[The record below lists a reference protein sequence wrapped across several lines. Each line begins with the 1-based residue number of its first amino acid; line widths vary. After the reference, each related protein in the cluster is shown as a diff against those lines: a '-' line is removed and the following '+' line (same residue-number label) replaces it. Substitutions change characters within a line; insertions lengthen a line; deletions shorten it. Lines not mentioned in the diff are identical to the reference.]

1 MDEPNETLTVTL
13 SAPSY
18 ATVAYGSL
26 WSRNANPTAI
36 TTGERLPNVDDIRQN
51 LATTTSSFLTDRL
64 VSQQVLVGV
73 NYALTEGLS
82 VGVKGRWG
90 HGAAFRLSQEIGL
103 NVAPAVELLG
113 NSNDRASRCDE
124 FINPRFVEIPGCGSG
139 LRSTFSAMR
148 LARRWSNGASWWRA
162 TNRRASRPTGSANT
176 SGPAPVP
183 PSPPSMAMQST
194 PRVPVARSGARS
206 VQKVASPTAALLPT
220 GSPIAAAMN
229 STKSSRASA
238 FPKALGAVEMA
249 TGTGQT
255 RTAVAFVKRPFE
267 AGVVTRVLF
276 LVDRIALAA
285 QAEDAF
291 TDHLHDD
298 PRHVL
303 CPGRRTNGLKQDRRS
318 ATGYTRFRRPCP
330 CRRTPVAHH

>member
-1 MDEPNETLTVTL
+1 MDEPDETFTVTL
-13 SAPSY
+13 SAPSH

-124 FINPRFVEIPGCGSG
+124 FINPRFAEIPGCGSG
-139 LRSTFSAMR
+139 R
-148 LARRWSNGASWWRA
+148 
-162 TNRRASRPTGSANT
+162 
-176 SGPAPVP
+176 
-183 PSPPSMAMQST
+183 
-194 PRVPVARSGARS
+194 
-206 VQKVASPTAALLPT
+206 
-220 GSPIAAAMN
+220 
-229 STKSSRASA
+229 
-238 FPKALGAVEMA
+238 
-249 TGTGQT
+249 
-255 RTAVAFVKRPFE
+255 
-267 AGVVTRVLF
+267 RVLPP
-276 LVDRIALAA
+276 LTVATPPLS
-285 QAEDAF
+285 
-291 TDHLHDD
+291 
-298 PRHVL
+298 
-303 CPGRRTNGLKQDRRS
+303 RS
-318 ATGYTRFRRPCP
+318 NQTA
-330 CRRTPVAHH
+330 